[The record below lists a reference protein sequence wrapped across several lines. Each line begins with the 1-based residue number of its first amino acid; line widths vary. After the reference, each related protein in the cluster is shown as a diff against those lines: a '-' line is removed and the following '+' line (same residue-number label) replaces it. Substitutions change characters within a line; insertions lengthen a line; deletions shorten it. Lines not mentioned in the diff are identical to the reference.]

1 MPILK
6 PRQQL
11 LGVASVTLLADN
23 LSNVRRFVLVDPQ
36 QRRGCRV
43 ADRRRAGALS
53 QLRRLTVLGPRS
65 CRHIAA
71 L

>member
-36 QRRGCRV
+36 QRRGRRV
-43 ADRRRAGALS
+43 TDRRRAGALS
-53 QLRRLTVLGPRS
+53 QLRRLS